1 MYPLDNVYLRTQAR
15 RTALYKCNCCGP
27 PLAPTYSTEG
37 SSLSLVTRRLAS
49 DGTPSVAG
57 CTSGN
62 WAEHAAQ
69 QVAVTDDDVV
79 EQDEDEEDEEDRHE
93 MGGAVA
99 VVDDE

>member
-1 MYPLDNVYLRTQAR
+1 M
-15 RTALYKCNCCGP
+15 
-27 PLAPTYSTEG
+27 YSTEG

-49 DGTPSVAG
+49 DGTPSVVG

-69 QVAVTDDDVV
+69 QVAVTDDVV

-93 MGGAVA
+93 MGGAV